1 MFKLAKGFKLEYR
14 GLKYGGSS
22 LRQSLNN
29 YLEELQEVGE
39 EESKRIAKEIIDEAK
54 ELVNIRSG
62 QLANSGKIIDI
73 PTIRKGF
80 KWTIRFSAVNLRDGY
95 NYAFIQHEDPQHFGG
110 DGGKGW
116 HYLQI
121 PFEEHMK
128 LVTERFAEKM
138 GRV

>member
-1 MFKLAKGFKLEYR
+1 MAKGFKLEYK

-39 EESKRIAKEIIDEAK
+39 EESRRIAEEIVEEAR
-54 ELVNIRSG
+54 ERVNFRSG
-62 QLANSGKIIDI
+62 KLASSGKIIDI
-73 PTIRKGF
+73 PTAKRGF
-80 KWTIRFSAVNLRDGY
+80 KWLIRFSANNTYTGY
-95 NYAFIQHEDPQHFGG
+95 NYAYIQHEDPYHGESEG
-110 DGGKGW
+110 REGW

-128 LVTERFAEKM
+128 KIVARFADKM

>member
-22 LRQSLNN
+22 LRQSLDN

-39 EESKRIAKEIIDEAK
+39 EESKRIAEEIVEEARDR
-54 ELVNIRSG
+54 VNVRSG
-62 QLANSGKIIDI
+62 RLANSGKIIDV
-73 PTIRKGF
+73 PTKRKGF
-80 KWTIRFSAVNLRDGY
+80 KWLIRFSAVNLRDGY
-95 NYAFIQHEDPQHFGG
+95 NYAFIQHEDPYN
-110 DGGKGW
+110 DGSEGMKGW

-128 LVTERFAEKM
+128 MVTERFAEKM